1 MSFVEEPIVS
11 QNELGAISYIL
22 KHIVR
27 DENQRHDQYI
37 AILNTQNDEKAWAI
51 LEKSIYC
58 MNVTY
63 FNYQDWSKFK
73 HQKKNCLPLFQFS
86 K

>member
-37 AILNTQNDEKAWAI
+37 AILNTQTMKKHGPFW
-51 LEKSIYC
+51 KSQYIA
-58 MNVTY
+58 
-63 FNYQDWSKFK
+63 
-73 HQKKNCLPLFQFS
+73 
-86 K
+86 